1 MIPDLATPDLPQLRQ
16 ELKLHRGPRLRDGS
30 PSWTLE
36 DPARGQF
43 FRLGWAEVEMLARW
57 ETGNSQRVLD
67 AVNTQTSLTLDIQ
80 DVKGFA
86 AFLGNLQL
94 VRTQGPE
101 GNERLL
107 KISQQNKHGWA
118 GWLMHNYLF
127 VRIPLVNPDAFLE
140 RTLPWVRPLMSRGFA
155 LLTLMAALT
164 GLILVARQWDV
175 FVHTFLHFFS
185 LEGALLAAMTLG
197 CTKVLHELGHAYTCK
212 RFGCRVA
219 SMGVAL
225 LVMWPV
231 LYTDTTGAW
240 RLTARR
246 QRLAIGAAG
255 MLVELSLA
263 AWATLLW
270 SFLPDGPL
278 RSAAFMLATTTW
290 ILTLAINL
298 SPLMRFDGYFLLSD
312 ALDVPNLQG
321 RGFALARWRLR
332 EWLFGLDDPR
342 PEVFEPWLERTLLI
356 YAFGT
361 WIYRFFLF
369 LGIALLVYHFAFKLL
384 GLLLFAV
391 EIGVFI
397 LMPIFREL
405 QHWAGRRKDYRMN
418 RNTLITT
425 AVLAA
430 LLLGVC
436 LPWRSSVQA
445 PALLRASQQATL
457 LVPNGARL
465 QGIDVRPGQI
475 IERDQPMFR
484 LEAPTLTHELSNLE
498 LQIKTLSWQLSFQRM
513 DKDAAARLPVVQRE
527 LDTAQERYNAL
538 RSQIDQLQIRAPFD
552 GTLVDMAEPLA
563 VGQWLPPG
571 EWLATL
577 AAPGSA
583 LIEAFVSEQD
593 MHRIAADNSAWFYP
607 EDLSRPRIEL
617 QVTRVE
623 QTAVRKL
630 ASAPELASDYQGGIA
645 TRLNKEHEPV
655 PEQAVYR
662 VLLQPS
668 AAAQN
673 IQQALRGSVSIDAE
687 TRSPLIY
694 AWQKVVAVLIREAAF

>member
-1 MIPDLATPDLPQLRQ
+1 MDLPALRQ

-57 ETGNSQRVLD
+57 ETGNSQKVLD
-67 AVNTQTSLTLDIQ
+67 AINTRTSLTLDIE

-94 VRTQGPE
+94 IQTQGPE
-101 GNERLL
+101 GNQRLL
-107 KISQQNKHGWA
+107 RISQQQSHGWA
-118 GWLMHNYLF
+118 GWLLHNYLF
-127 VRIPLVNPDAFLE
+127 VRIPLVNPDAFLQ
-140 RTLPWVRPLMSRGFA
+140 RSLPWVRPLMSRGFG
-155 LLTLMAALT
+155 LLTLLAGLI

-175 FVHTFLHFFS
+175 FVHTFLHFFT
-185 LEGALLAAMTLG
+185 LEGALLAAITLG

-240 RLTARR
+240 RLTSRR

-270 SFLPDGPL
+270 SFLPDGPW

-332 EWLFGLDDPR
+332 EWLFGLKDPR

-405 QHWAGRRKDYRMN
+405 QHWARRRKDYRMN
-418 RNTLITT
+418 RNTLITAT
-425 AVLAA
+425 VLTA
-430 LLLGVC
+430 LLLAAC

-465 QGIDVRPGQI
+465 QNIHVKPGQVLQ
-475 IERDQPMFR
+475 RDQAMFS
-484 LEAPTLTHELSNLE
+484 LEAPTLSHELSSLE
-498 LQIKTLSWQLSFQRM
+498 LQIKTLRWQLSFQHM
-513 DKDAAARLPVVQRE
+513 DKDTAARLPVVQRE
-527 LDTAQERYNAL
+527 LDSAQERYNAL
-538 RSQIDQLQIRAPFD
+538 RSQIEQLQIRAPFD
-552 GTLVDMAEPLA
+552 GTLVDIAEPLA
-563 VGQWLPPG
+563 AGQWLPPG

-577 AAPGSA
+577 AAPDNG

-593 MHRIAADNSAWFYP
+593 MQRIAADNRAWFYP
-607 EDLSRPRIEL
+607 EDLSRARIEL
-617 QVTRVE
+617 QVRSIE

-630 ASAPELASDYQGGIA
+630 TSAPELASDYQGSIA
-645 TRLNKEHEPV
+645 TRLNKEHEPI

-662 VLLQPS
+662 VLLRPS
-668 AAAQN
+668 GPSPA
-673 IQQALRGSVSIDAE
+673 IEQAIRGNVSIDAE
-687 TRSPLIY
+687 TRSPLLH
-694 AWQKVVAVLIREAAF
+694 AWKNVVAVLIREAAF

>member
-1 MIPDLATPDLPQLRQ
+1 MLAPSTQDLPPLRQ

-57 ETGNSQRVLD
+57 ETGNSQQVLD
-67 AVNTQTSLTLDIQ
+67 AINAQTSLTLDIQ

-86 AFLGNLQL
+86 AFLSNLQL
-94 VRTQGPE
+94 IQTQGPE

-107 KISQQNKHGWA
+107 RISQQGKHGWA
-118 GWLMHNYLF
+118 GWLLHNYLF
-127 VRIPLVNPDAFLE
+127 VRIPLVNPDAFLG
-140 RTLPWVRPLMSRGFA
+140 RSLPWVRPLMSRGFA
-155 LLTLMAALT
+155 LLTVLAALL

-175 FVHTFLHFFS
+175 FVHTFLHFFT

-312 ALDVPNLQG
+312 ALDVPNLQN
-321 RGFALARWRLR
+321 RSFALARWRLR

-361 WIYRFFLF
+361 WVYRFFLF

-397 LMPIFREL
+397 VMPIWREL

-418 RNTLITT
+418 RNTLITLL
-425 AVLAA
+425 VLAT
-430 LLLGVC
+430 LLLGIC

-465 QGIDVRPGQI
+465 QSIHVQAGQVLK
-475 IERDQPMFR
+475 RDQPMFG
-484 LEAPTLTHELSNLE
+484 LEAPTLVHERNNLE
-498 LQIKTLSWQLSFQRM
+498 LQIKTLRWQLSFQRM

-527 LDTAQERYNAL
+527 LDTAEERYTAL
-538 RSQIDQLQIRAPFD
+538 RNQIDQLQIRAPFD
-552 GTLVDMAEPLA
+552 GTLVDIAEPLA

-571 EWLATL
+571 EWLGTL
-577 AAPGSA
+577 AAPESA

-593 MHRIAADNSAWFYP
+593 MHRIATDNRAWFYP
-607 EDLSRPRIEL
+607 EDLSRPRLEL
-617 QVTRVE
+617 RVVSVE

-645 TRLNKEHEPV
+645 TRMNKDHEPI

-662 VLLQPS
+662 VLLRPDGSSQG
-668 AAAQN
+668 
-673 IQQALRGSVSIDAE
+673 IEQAIRGSVSIDAQR
-687 TRSPLIY
+687 RSPLLH
-694 AWQKVVAVLIREAAF
+694 AWNNVVAVLIREAAF